1 MVLKSQ
7 AIHVEATAK
16 TSKRKFTRRRGEKT
30 HKRKGKNK
38 KEKGI

>member
-16 TSKRKFTRRRGEKT
+16 TSKIKFTRRREDKT
-30 HKRKGKNK
+30 HERKGKNE